1 MPIARVALPVAADT
15 TFDYWAPESL
25 GITRGSIVRVQLGPR
40 KLAGVVMGV
49 VPASEIA
56 PEKLQ
61 TIVAA
66 AAIPRV
72 SAAMKT
78 CSRQPRKRRWKN

>member
-1 MPIARVALPVAADT
+1 
-15 TFDYWAPESL
+15 
-25 GITRGSIVRVQLGPR
+25 VRVQLGPR
-40 KLAGVVMGV
+40 KLAGVVMDV

-72 SAAMKT
+72 PDDVLDMVELSPAITRNPWAWPPRWLCHRRAA
-78 CSRQPRKRRWKN
+78 SRDVLRMQRWC